1 MSEFYQ
7 LVLVTWVDSTQ
18 ADRVWFN
25 NRDLMKE
32 VRRSEKE
39 RFVSTGYLVHTG
51 RRLLHLASS
60 IHFDEE
66 GEAVGF
72 GTVTTIPRGCVIT
85 MKKIKG

>member
-1 MSEFYQ
+1 MIYQ
-7 LVLVTWVDSTQ
+7 LVIVTWLDSTQ
-18 ADRVWFN
+18 AKTVWFDN
-25 NRDLMKE
+25 KELMKE

-39 RFVSTGYLVHTG
+39 RFVSTGYLVYTG

-60 IHFDEE
+60 IHFDDE

-72 GTVTTIPRGCVIT
+72 GTVTTIPRGCIIS